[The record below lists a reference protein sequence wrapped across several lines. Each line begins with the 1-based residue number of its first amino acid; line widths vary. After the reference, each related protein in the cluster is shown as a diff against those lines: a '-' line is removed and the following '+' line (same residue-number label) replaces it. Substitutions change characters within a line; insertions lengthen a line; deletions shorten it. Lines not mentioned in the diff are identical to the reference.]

1 MPRRTFIR
9 LLFLVGAAWLLPGGH
24 ATANPRIET
33 FTAGLNGWT
42 NLPGSTVWRPT
53 NQAAAVTFAAS
64 PLPASSSLVFTGF
77 PGVTEFTGDYR
88 ALGHEAIGFAFRA
101 DNVLPTSLQLTLS
114 SASTGYFVFLDPAVT
129 ATGVWYRFLVPL
141 ESKARGPWDGD
152 DASLFESVLAAIDT
166 VSITVTKPSTVA
178 SARFRI
184 DDVVV
189 DRLHTLATP
198 EPAANLI
205 HLPADLLQTGLTYRI
220 EQASEPGAWTNAAV
234 FTATGRT
241 DRITLTNPAV
251 RAVYRIVLP

>member
-1 MPRRTFIR
+1 MTRRTFIR
-9 LLFLVGAAWLLPGGH
+9 LLFLVGAAWLLPGGR

-53 NQAAAVTFAAS
+53 NQTAAVTFAAS

-77 PGVTEFTGDYR
+77 PDVTEFTGDYR

-114 SASTGYFVFLDPAVT
+114 SASTGYFVFVHPAVT
-129 ATGVWYRFLVPL
+129 ATGIWYRFLIPL

-152 DASLFESVLAAIDT
+152 DAALFDSVLSAIDT
-166 VSITVTKPSTVA
+166 VSITVVKPATVA
-178 SARFRI
+178 AARFRV
-184 DDVVV
+184 DDIVV
-189 DRLHTLATP
+189 DRLHTLSTP
-198 EPAANLI
+198 EPATNLV
-205 HLPADLLQTGLTYRI
+205 HLPAAHLQTGLTYHI
-220 EQASEPGAWTNAAV
+220 ELAIEPTLWTNAAV

-241 DRITLTNPAV
+241 DRITLTNPAD
-251 RAVYRIVLP
+251 RAMYRITLP